1 MPIAQILP
9 NQWACS
15 GSNHSLPFD
24 TACVEVN
31 TFGFEDNI
39 FMTWK

>member
-1 MPIAQILP
+1 MFMGTHQLLVFTWVP
-9 NQWACS
+9 S
-15 GSNHSLPFD
+15 D

-39 FMTWK
+39 LMT